1 MTETVD
7 AGRGDVDSN
16 LAMLGY
22 GLLFVSILFAGLPGL
37 VAVVIAYAQ
46 RDSVNMAVR
55 SHYNFQIRIF
65 WIALALT
72 AVAAVAALLAI
83 AVGVGQI
90 IELGLSHSWD
100 AWDTLAFNLDFEQLS
115 FAPAIV
121 MLLSAAGMSFLAAC
135 LWLLTAPIVG
145 FIRLVSQRGMG
156 DRAA

>member
-22 GLLFVSILFAGLPGL
+22 GLLFISILFAGLPGL
-37 VAVVIAYAQ
+37 AAVVIAYAQ
-46 RDSVNMAVR
+46 RDSANAAVR
-55 SHYNFQIRIF
+55 SHFNFQIRIF

-72 AVAAVAALLAI
+72 AVAAVAALLGL
-83 AVGVGQI
+83 AVSVGQI
-90 IELGLSHSWD
+90 IEIGLTQSWD
-100 AWDTLAFNLDFEQLS
+100 AWDSIAFDVDFERMS

-121 MLLSAAGMSFLAAC
+121 MLLATAAVSFVAAC
-135 LWLLTAPIVG
+135 LWLLTAPVVG
-145 FIRLVSQRGMG
+145 FIRLASQRGMG